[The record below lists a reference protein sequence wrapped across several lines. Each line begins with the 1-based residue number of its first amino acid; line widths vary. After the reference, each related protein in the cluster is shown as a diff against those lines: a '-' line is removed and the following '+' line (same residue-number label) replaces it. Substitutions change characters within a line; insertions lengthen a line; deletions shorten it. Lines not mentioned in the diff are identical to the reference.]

1 MIIGVPKEIKTNE
14 NRVAITPAG
23 VHSLVSSGNEVFI
36 ETNAGLAS
44 NFTDD
49 EYIEAGAKILKTGK
63 EIYKVGDMIMKVKE
77 PLESEYDFFK
87 ENQIIFTYFHL
98 AAEPALTKVLL
109 EKGVIAIAYETVQLP
124 DNSLPLLSPMSE
136 VAGKMSVQVGAHLL
150 EKINNGRGILLGGVS
165 GVAPG
170 EVLIVGGGNVG
181 TNAAKVAIGLGAHV
195 TIVDLDIKR
204 LAYLDD
210 IFAGKV
216 TTLMSNSFNIAEA
229 VEKADLIIGAVLI
242 PGAKAPKLVKEY
254 MVKTMKAGSVIVD
267 VAIDQ
272 GGVIETSDRITSH
285 DNPYYIKHGIVH
297 YSVPNMP
304 GAVPRTSTLAL
315 TNATM
320 PYAVQI
326 ANKGCERALVENSS
340 LIKGLNIYKGMV
352 TYRAVAEAFDYD
364 YISPEE
370 AIQF

>member
-1 MIIGVPKEIKTNE
+1 
-14 NRVAITPAG
+14 
-23 VHSLVSSGNEVFI
+23 
-36 ETNAGLAS
+36 
-44 NFTDD
+44 
-49 EYIEAGAKILKTGK
+49 
-63 EIYKVGDMIMKVKE
+63 MIMKVKE
-77 PLESEYDFFK
+77 PLTSEYEFFK

-98 AAEPALTKVLL
+98 AAEPELTKALL
-109 EKGVIAIAYETVQLP
+109 EKNVIAIAYETVQLP

-150 EKINNGRGILLGGVS
+150 QKINNGRGILLGGVS

-170 EVLIVGGGNVG
+170 EVLIIGGGNVG
-181 TNAAKVAIGLGAHV
+181 ANAAKVAVGLGAHV

-210 IFAGKV
+210 LFGGKV
-216 TTLMSNSFNIAEA
+216 TTLMSNSYNIAMA

-254 MVKTMKAGSVIVD
+254 MVKTMKPGSVIVD

-272 GGVIETSDRITSH
+272 GGVIETSDRTTTH
-285 DNPYYIKHGIVH
+285 DDPYFIKHGIVH

-326 ANKGCERALVENSS
+326 ANKGCERALVENQS
-340 LIKGLNIYKGMV
+340 LMKGLNVYKGSI
-352 TYRAVAEAFDYD
+352 TYKAVAEAFGYN